1 MYRFPVV
8 VLLKTYTVNID
19 TGSGGGGGIPRPKR
33 VRLGRRTPV
42 YTVNIDAGFGG
53 GGGIRTPDPAV
64 RDNGFQDR
72 RLQPLG
78 HSSVFNCNLQKH
90 LAAHL

>member
-19 TGSGGGGGIPRPKR
+19 TASGGGGGIPRPRR

-42 YTVNIDAGFGG
+42 GKNLIEFRPSTVNIDTGSGG
-53 GGGIRTPDPAV
+53 GGGIRTPDPAS

-72 RLQPLG
+72 RFQPLT
-78 HSSVFNCNLQKH
+78 HSS
-90 LAAHL
+90 AD